1 MDDRTVDRIVEQAT
15 YVRES
20 VTLLAEI
27 RETLR

>member
-20 VTLLAEI
+20 VSMWKSFAALA
-27 RETLR
+27 